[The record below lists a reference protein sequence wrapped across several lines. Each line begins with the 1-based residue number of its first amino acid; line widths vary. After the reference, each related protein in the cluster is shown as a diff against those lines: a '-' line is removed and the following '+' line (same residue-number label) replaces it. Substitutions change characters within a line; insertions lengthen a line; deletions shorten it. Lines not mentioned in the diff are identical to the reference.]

1 MIQFTIIDIID
12 ILLVSFLI
20 YFFLHFFKGTKAIL
34 TLTGVFILFA
44 LWIAG
49 SIFDLKTLKFIVAG
63 LGNIWLIIFVILF
76 QNEIR
81 KALLS
86 LGSKGFSRFIFA
98 EEREK
103 LAKEISDAAKILSD
117 KRIGA
122 LIAIERNDVL
132 DQYIERGIKMEASVD
147 ANLIVSIFSPYSPLH
162 DGGIIIRGTSIV
174 GAKSIFPLSKNPNL
188 GPSFGTRHL
197 AAVGITEETDCM
209 CVVVSEETG
218 SISLCSG
225 GNIERN
231 IEPEKLKTKIINKLQ
246 KGG

>member
-1 MIQFTIIDIID
+1 MIQFTIIDFID
-12 ILLVSFLI
+12 ILIVASLI
-20 YFFLHFFKGTKAIL
+20 YFFLQFFKGTKAIL
-34 TLTGVFILFA
+34 TLTGVLILFV
-44 LWIAG
+44 LWMIG
-49 SIFDLKTLKFIVAG
+49 SIFDLKTLKFVSGG
-63 LGNIWLIIFVILF
+63 LGNIWIIVFVILF

-86 LGSKGFSRFIFA
+86 LGSKGFSRFIFI

-122 LIAIERNDVL
+122 LMAIERNNTL

-147 ANLIVSIFSPYSPLH
+147 ANLLVSIFSPYSPLH
-162 DGGIIIRGTSIV
+162 DGGVIIRGTSIV

-188 GPSFGTRHL
+188 SPSFGTRHL
-197 AAVGITEETDCM
+197 AAIGITEETDCI

-218 SISLCSG
+218 FISLCSG
-225 GNIERN
+225 GNVERN
-231 IEPEKLKTKIINKLQ
+231 IEPEKLKTKIINAIH